1 MFTRTI
7 VGVTG
12 CLLAVLTCASPVAAL
27 TQKECSEKYQAAK
40 SAGTLG
46 GKSWNDFRKTEC
58 AANAAPAATEPA
70 TKPATTETKKTT
82 PPQPTKEATPAKPAA
97 APSNAVFPTAV
108 SSKYSSQSAGKAR
121 MHTCLDQYHANKANN
136 AKWRLEVDHEGR
148 GLLQRVQQATEGL
161 NNWRYRLGDSAFSP
175 FIRRSGS

>member
-7 VGVTG
+7 VGVAG

-58 AANAAPAATEPA
+58 AANAAPAAIEPA
-70 TKPATTETKKTT
+70 TKPATTEI
-82 PPQPTKEATPAKPAA
+82 EEDHPARTDKG
-97 APSNAVFPTAV
+97 SH
-108 SSKYSSQSAGKAR
+108 AGKAR
-121 MHTCLDQYHANKANN
+121 SRTIKCGVPNRGVVKVLKRVSRKSAHAH
-136 AKWRLEVDHEGR
+136 V
-148 GLLQRVQQATEGL
+148 
-161 NNWRYRLGDSAFSP
+161 P
-175 FIRRSGS
+175 